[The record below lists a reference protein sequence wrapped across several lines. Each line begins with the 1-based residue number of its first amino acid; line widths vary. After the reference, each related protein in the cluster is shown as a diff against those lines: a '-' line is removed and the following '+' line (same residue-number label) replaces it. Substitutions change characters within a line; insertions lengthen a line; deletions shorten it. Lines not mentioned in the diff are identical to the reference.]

1 MPVVY
6 ECEIGTIIVPN
17 PTNDAY
23 APGDFYVHG
32 GITGVCITSI
42 PVGKLGTIAV
52 KGVFSEIEIHPENT
66 SINPSV
72 GDTAYAVDG
81 DHRTFDEDFAEFRVD
96 DSNHLL
102 TIEYRT
108 PTDGSWQQEDIAIP
122 NKFYTSGDELV
133 AAYQK
138 ALREADAKFSE
149 VTFHYSGTLKRI
161 SIRPSAQGT
170 AGKAH
175 RIGASYSRSANT
187 TSYAAAY
194 MLGLTENLEN
204 SGAGNTRGTAGDTV
218 FFPYKVNPNRQAEKI
233 GFVTEGKGTG
243 TNVDIALSFGIGAS

>member
-6 ECEIGTIIVPN
+6 ECEIGTLIVPN
-17 PTNDAY
+17 TTNDAY

-42 PVGKLGTIAV
+42 PVGRLGTIAV
-52 KGVFSEIEIHPENT
+52 KGVFSEIEIHPENLT
-66 SINPSV
+66 INPSV
-72 GDTAYAVDG
+72 GDAAYAVDG

-108 PTDGSWQQEDIAIP
+108 PTDSTWQQQDIAIP

-138 ALREADAKFSE
+138 ALREADPKFSE
-149 VTFHYSGTLKRI
+149 VTFHYSESLKRI
-161 SIRPSAQGT
+161 SIQPSAQGT

-175 RIGASYSRSANT
+175 RIGVSYSAQANT

-194 MLGLTENLEN
+194 LLGLTETLLT
-204 SGAGNTRGTAGDTV
+204 SGRSATRGNAGATV
-218 FFPYKVNPNRQAEKI
+218 FFPHRVNPNRQAEQI
-233 GFVTEGKGTG
+233 GFVTEGKGDG
-243 TNVDIALSFGIGAS
+243 SHVEIALAFGIDK